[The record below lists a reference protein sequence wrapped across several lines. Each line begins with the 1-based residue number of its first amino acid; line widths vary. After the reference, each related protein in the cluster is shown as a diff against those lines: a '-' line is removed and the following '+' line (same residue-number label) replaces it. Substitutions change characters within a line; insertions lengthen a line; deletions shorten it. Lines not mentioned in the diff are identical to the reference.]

1 MMDTLRVAIVDDEES
16 ARLRILRLLEG
27 DPEIRVVAECSDG
40 AEAVAAIPETRP
52 HLVFL
57 DVEMPDMDGFEVLR
71 RVEPTERPV
80 VVFVTEHDH
89 YALQAFEVRAV
100 DYLRKP
106 YDDQRFFRALGRA
119 RARVVESGVRAV
131 REEME
136 ELLQNLE
143 GRRNGA
149 ARSGKPQ
156 PILVRSAARTVFLD
170 MNELNWVEAEGN
182 YVRLHTDDRT
192 YLMRDS
198 MTSFMERLASDRFI
212 RVHRSAIV
220 RRGFIREIRR
230 TRGGGHLLVLR
241 DGTGVAMSRSG
252 RQRLESVLGRVI

>member
-1 MMDTLRVAIVDDEES
+1 LEILRVAIVDDEES
-16 ARLRILRLLEG
+16 ARRRIRHLLEG
-27 DPEIRVVAECSDG
+27 DPEIRVIAECSDG
-40 AEAVAAIPETRP
+40 AEAVAAIRETRP

-57 DVEMPDMDGFEVLR
+57 DVEMPDMDGFEILR
-71 RVEPTERPV
+71 RLEPSERPV
-80 VVFVTEHDH
+80 VVYVTGHDH
-89 YALQAFEVRAV
+89 YAMQAFEVHAV
-100 DYLRKP
+100 DYLQKP
-106 YDDQRFFRALGRA
+106 FDDQRFFRALGRA
-119 RARVVESGVRAV
+119 RARVMKSGVRAV
-131 REEME
+131 QEEME

-143 GRRNGA
+143 GRRNGGE
-149 ARSGKPQ
+149 RNGKPR

-182 YVRLHTDDRT
+182 YIRLHTDDRT

-220 RRGFIREIRR
+220 RQSFIREIRR

-241 DGTGVAMSRSG
+241 DGTRVAMSRSG
-252 RQRLESVLGRVI
+252 RERLESVLGRVI